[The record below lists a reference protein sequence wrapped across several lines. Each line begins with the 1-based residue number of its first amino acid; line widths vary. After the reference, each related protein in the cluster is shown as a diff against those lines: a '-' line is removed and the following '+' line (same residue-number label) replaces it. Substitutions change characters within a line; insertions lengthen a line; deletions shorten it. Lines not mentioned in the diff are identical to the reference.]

1 MTAMVDADPSTS
13 GPEVLDVVLTPMRR
27 RHLRAV
33 LRIERLTQSP
43 GWSLGLF
50 RGEVARPEG
59 RRYLVAKVGSQVVGY
74 GGMLFIA
81 GEGHVTTLSVDP
93 AWQRHGIATRLLSAL
108 CREAAARSTTAVTLE
123 VRAQNPAAQALYRAF
138 GFAPTGVRR
147 GYYADIG
154 EDALIMWAHDID
166 QPAYAQRLDRLDAAS
181 GCRAELRGVDLLGD
195 PAAPSGEPS

>member
-1 MTAMVDADPSTS
+1 MSSLADA
-13 GPEVLDVVLTPMRR
+13 ELVDVVVTPMRR

-33 LRIERLTQSP
+33 LRIEHLTQSP

-50 RGEVARPEG
+50 LGEVARPEG
-59 RRYLVAKVGSQVVGY
+59 RRYLVAKVGPQVVGY

-93 AWQRHGIATRLLSAL
+93 AWQRHGIATRLLSTL
-108 CREAAARSTTAVTLE
+108 CREAVARGVTDATLE
-123 VRAQNPAAQALYRAF
+123 VRAQNPAAQALYRGF

-147 GYYADIG
+147 GYYADTG

-166 QPAYAQRLDRLDAAS
+166 QPDFAARMERLEGQAR
-181 GCRAELRGVDLLGD
+181 CRAEVRGVDVLVDD
-195 PAAPSGEPS
+195 PAGEPGGAS